1 MVYGD
6 QAMHNEK
13 ILIVDDVE
21 SNRFIL
27 QEIIESMGCKPVLAR
42 GGEEALE
49 MMHKSPPQLIL
60 TDISMP
66 GMDGYELCRILKG
79 NETTK
84 HIPVIFI
91 SAFDNPQAIVEG
103 LSYGG
108 EDYIT
113 KPFVAE
119 VIKASVG
126 AHLRLNEAQ
135 RELMEMN
142 RHLKASV
149 DEQLKQIE
157 SEKKSILF
165 ALANIAA
172 QNLDYQKEHSRRL
185 GRNCRILAQ
194 GMQLSPVFEDRVSD
208 TFIDTAELAAPLCD
222 IGKIG
227 IPKEILEKEEP
238 LTKEEAAVLQ
248 THTKIGSR
256 LLHDLYVSND
266 YNDFIGISADM
277 IRHHHENWD
286 GSGYPDGLKGDEIPL
301 AAQIVS
307 VMEQYT
313 ALTGN
318 GGFGRTEA
326 LDAMKKEAGIRWN
339 PDIFEI
345 CSKISRQL
353 C

>member
-1 MVYGD
+1 
-6 QAMHNEK
+6 
-13 ILIVDDVE
+13 
-21 SNRFIL
+21 
-27 QEIIESMGCKPVLAR
+27 
-42 GGEEALE
+42 
-49 MMHKSPPQLIL
+49 
-60 TDISMP
+60 
-66 GMDGYELCRILKG
+66 
-79 NETTK
+79 
-84 HIPVIFI
+84 
-91 SAFDNPQAIVEG
+91 
-103 LSYGG
+103 
-108 EDYIT
+108 
-113 KPFVAE
+113 
-119 VIKASVG
+119 
-126 AHLRLNEAQ
+126 
-135 RELMEMN
+135 
-142 RHLKASV
+142 
-149 DEQLKQIE
+149 
-157 SEKKSILF
+157 
-165 ALANIAA
+165 
-172 QNLDYQKEHSRRL
+172 
-185 GRNCRILAQ
+185 
-194 GMQLSPVFEDRVSD
+194 MQLSPVFEDRVSD

>member
-1 MVYGD
+1 
-6 QAMHNEK
+6 
-13 ILIVDDVE
+13 
-21 SNRFIL
+21 
-27 QEIIESMGCKPVLAR
+27 
-42 GGEEALE
+42 
-49 MMHKSPPQLIL
+49 
-60 TDISMP
+60 
-66 GMDGYELCRILKG
+66 
-79 NETTK
+79 
-84 HIPVIFI
+84 
-91 SAFDNPQAIVEG
+91 
-103 LSYGG
+103 
-108 EDYIT
+108 
-113 KPFVAE
+113 
-119 VIKASVG
+119 
-126 AHLRLNEAQ
+126 
-135 RELMEMN
+135 MEMN